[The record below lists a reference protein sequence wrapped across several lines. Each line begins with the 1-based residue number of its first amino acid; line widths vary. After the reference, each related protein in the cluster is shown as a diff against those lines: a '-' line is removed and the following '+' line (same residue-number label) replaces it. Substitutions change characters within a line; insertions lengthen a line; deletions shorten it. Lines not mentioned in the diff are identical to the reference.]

1 MLPNLSLR
9 ATRGEYFAA
18 AQVVRL
24 RASSIFAG
32 ISPPRAHR
40 AMNDRLSALRLFS
53 RAARVGN
60 FSSAGRELGLSQPSA
75 SRLIAALE
83 EEVGATLFSRTT
95 RAVTLTDAGATYLMR
110 VEEILAALDEADH
123 EARGTGE
130 LRGSLRVG
138 TSSSF
143 VLREIIPRLPAFM
156 EQHPAL
162 KIELVAND
170 RYQDLVTEGIDVAFR
185 FGALP
190 DSSATARKIIHL
202 PRILMASP
210 NYLRERGMPTTPSD
224 LAHHSVIIGPA
235 HASPT
240 FSFRKDGRVVSVRVD
255 SQLAITINEGATA
268 SAVAGLGIVA
278 SSENSAR
285 AELKAG
291 KLVRVLPDWD
301 FGSMEVNALFV
312 NGKTIKPAARAFA
325 DFLLRE
331 LRAAGQGRRNLRVV
345 GDAARR
351 PEDDAIHHHHPV
363 APLLHDGGETEL
375 RVRRADGS

>member
-1 MLPNLSLR
+1 
-9 ATRGEYFAA
+9 
-18 AQVVRL
+18 
-24 RASSIFAG
+24 
-32 ISPPRAHR
+32 
-40 AMNDRLSALRLFS
+40 MNDRLSALRLFA

-83 EEVGATLFSRTT
+83 EEVGAT
-95 RAVTLTDAGATYLMR
+95 YLMR
-110 VEEILAALDEADH
+110 VEAILASLDDADH

-130 LRGSLRVG
+130 VRGSLRVG

-156 EQHPAL
+156 KQHPAL

-190 DSSATARKIIHL
+190 DSSAMARKIIQL

-210 NYLRERGMPTTPSD
+210 DYLRERGTPTMPSD

-235 HASPT
+235 HPSPT
-240 FSFRKDGRVVSVRVD
+240 FAFRKDGRVTSVRVD
-255 SQLAITINEGATA
+255 SNLAISINEGATA
-268 SAVAGLGIVA
+268 SAVAGLGIAA

-285 AELKAG
+285 AEFEAG
-291 KLVRVLPDWD
+291 QLVRVLPDWD

-312 NGKTIKPAARAFA
+312 SGKTIKPAARAFA
-325 DFLLRE
+325 DFLLRSSAH
-331 LRAAGQGRRNLRVV
+331 L
-345 GDAARR
+345 ARGSR
-351 PEDDAIHHHHPV
+351 K
-363 APLLHDGGETEL
+363 
-375 RVRRADGS
+375 RVRTSKPIDRAVPTCVCKWHPYVMIAACPVTSSSATARQ